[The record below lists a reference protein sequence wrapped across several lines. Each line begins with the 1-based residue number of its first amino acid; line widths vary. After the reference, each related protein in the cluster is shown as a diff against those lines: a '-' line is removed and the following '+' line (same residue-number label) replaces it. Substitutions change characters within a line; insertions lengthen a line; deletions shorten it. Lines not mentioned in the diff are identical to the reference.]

1 MGARLTVVHGV
12 NAVEESAA
20 VRIQRLQL
28 EAHALARE
36 QIEVLEAAIIDLAA
50 QAEAVA
56 SGGDAYPVGARELAR
71 RLALELPSKAD
82 TLKIILA
89 RD

>member
-1 MGARLTVVHGV
+1 MGARLTVVHGPR
-12 NAVEESAA
+12 AVEESAA
-20 VRIQRLQL
+20 VRIQRLQM
-28 EAHALARE
+28 EAHTLARE
-36 QIEVLEAAIIDLAA
+36 QIEVLETAILDLVA

-71 RLALELPSKAD
+71 RLTLELPAKAD
-82 TLKIILA
+82 TLKILLA